1 MSCHFQP
8 PGGARESGAVV
19 PGPESGAFSF
29 LIIKK
34 YIFYETVKITLALR
48 NLKDTNIWIKII
60 Q

>member
-1 MSCHFQP
+1 
-8 PGGARESGAVV
+8 VV